1 MCFVEA
7 DRTSR
12 THVAKLPLAA
22 LCKKIRLHA
31 KDQILG
37 LGLHAISHLLVELSL
52 DFFCARGPKDPKL
65 WLPWLA
71 SRGVSRKLETT
82 QPDKIAL
89 LRPPQKLEDGTIQR
103 ECQHGGSAN
112 SNSFQGI

>member
-52 DFFCARGPKDPKL
+52 DFFLRARPKRSQTVVTMVGF
-65 WLPWLA
+65 PW
-71 SRGVSRKLETT
+71 GFPET
-82 QPDKIAL
+82 
-89 LRPPQKLEDGTIQR
+89 
-103 ECQHGGSAN
+103 
-112 SNSFQGI
+112 